1 MSQGSRPSR
10 MASALNAD
18 TSASLPRPSGGDEL
32 RATLLAMLGS
42 PHLCSRAFI
51 TEQYDRPGR
60 LASYERTR
68 VRRLCQSAKD
78 DWHNAEVWDIVRH
91 DGDPSRHPLGLDP
104 AGLERPCAKC
114 LAKQDDIYAVQPE
127 QPLAEN
133 RAQHLHD
140 EAVKRLHHFE
150 TYGKYKGRPNFS
162 TVTARGIRVEL
173 KDIRAV
179 DPDKAAALERLA
191 TDFVSA
197 LGTILGE
204 PPEGE
209 EDDDD

>member
-1 MSQGSRPSR
+1 MREWSTAPKLWHIIER
-10 MASALNAD
+10 
-18 TSASLPRPSGGDEL
+18 
-32 RATLLAMLGS
+32 
-42 PHLCSRAFI
+42 I
-51 TEQYDRPGR
+51 TEQHDRPGG

-68 VRRLCQSAKD
+68 VRRLCRSASD
-78 DWHNAEVWDIVRH
+78 DWHSAEVWDLVRH

-197 LGTILGE
+197 LGTILGDSGLCPSCHQRWE
-204 PPEGE
+204 DGEGCDQIGHHIKLAQH
-209 EDDDD
+209 DDD